1 MACAF
6 DEFAEVLSIF
16 AFKNKI
22 KIDSERLLDAATE
35 YHHLEKG
42 NPKELRRDAVTTRNT
57 LLLGQ
62 CFIPP
67 QACTLCTQ
75 SACQRESDSES
86 IPSPSGRGD
95 RVAASEVKKS

>member
-6 DEFAEVLSIF
+6 DEFAEVFSIF

-42 NPKELRRDAVTTRNT
+42 NPKELRRDAVTTPNT
-57 LLLGQ
+57 LHPGEYSA
-62 CFIPP
+62 PP
-67 QACTLCTQ
+67 GLYALH
-75 SACQRESDSES
+75 AVGE
-86 IPSPSGRGD
+86 GD
-95 RVAASEVKKS
+95 A